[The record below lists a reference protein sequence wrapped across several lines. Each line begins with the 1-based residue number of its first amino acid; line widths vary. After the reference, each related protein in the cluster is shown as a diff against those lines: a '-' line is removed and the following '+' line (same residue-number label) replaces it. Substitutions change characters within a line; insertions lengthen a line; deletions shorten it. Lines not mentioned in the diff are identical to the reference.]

1 VSTKLPLAGAV
12 VTLIGIPG
20 AMASYNFV
28 TTIDP
33 NSSGFTLASG
43 INGGGEVVGSYH
55 STGVSHGFSF
65 NSGVFSTLD
74 APSALST
81 SANGVNGIGQIIG
94 SFTDA
99 TGQPQLRAVPR
110 HIHAT
115 LHLTPPGRVASFPL
129 PSPMS
134 CT

>member
-1 VSTKLPLAGAV
+1 MSTKLLLAGAV
-12 VTLIGIPG
+12 ATLIGIPG

-28 TTIDP
+28 TLVDP

-43 INGGGEVVGSYH
+43 EVVGFYH
-55 STGVSHGFSF
+55 STGVSRGFSF

-110 HIHAT
+110 HIHVT
-115 LHLTPPGRVASFPL
+115 LHLTPPGRVASFPR

>member
-12 VTLIGIPG
+12 ATLIGIPG

-28 TTIDP
+28 TLIDP

-55 STGVSHGFSF
+55 
-65 NSGVFSTLD
+65 
-74 APSALST
+74 
-81 SANGVNGIGQIIG
+81 GIGQIIG
-94 SFTDA
+94 SFVDA
-99 TGQPQLRAVPR
+99 TGAATATCCPSAHTRDTSFDTSGACRQLPPPESHVMY
-110 HIHAT
+110 
-115 LHLTPPGRVASFPL
+115 LTKRPP
-129 PSPMS
+129 